1 MSALFLSFTY
11 KMKRIFQHRGILYII
26 LLFVGI
32 ILMSAVYNQCIPLKN
47 IKTINISD
55 TILNYGTL
63 KTNTGKIPSRFFIHN
78 LCDKNLVVL
87 GYTASCPCINIDYC
101 KDIIKKNDSCW
112 IDVYFNTD
120 KYMGTIEKN
129 IIVKTT
135 LGEQKI
141 YVKGFVK

>member
-1 MSALFLSFTY
+1 
-11 KMKRIFQHRGILYII
+11 
-26 LLFVGI
+26 
-32 ILMSAVYNQCIPLKN
+32 MSAVYNQYIPLKN